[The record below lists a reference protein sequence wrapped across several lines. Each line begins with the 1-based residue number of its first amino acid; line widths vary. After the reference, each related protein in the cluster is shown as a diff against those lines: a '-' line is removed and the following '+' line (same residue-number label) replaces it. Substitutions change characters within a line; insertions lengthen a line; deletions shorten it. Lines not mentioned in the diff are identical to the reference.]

1 MPKRKASAIWKGDLA
16 KGHGEMT
23 YGNGSHFSE
32 YNTGSRFRD
41 GTGTNPEELVGAALA
56 GCFCMSLANRLDEL
70 GYTPQKIETQAIVD
84 LKQIGDEYKITTIE
98 LAIEAAVQDVSKET
112 FDEIA
117 TNTKIQCPVS
127 QALTGVVIRMDA
139 RLNS

>member
-23 YGNGSHFSE
+23 YGDGSPIGD

-70 GYTPQKIETQAIVD
+70 GYTPQKIETQALVD
-84 LKQIGDEYKITTIE
+84 LIQIGDEYKITTIE
-98 LAIEAAVQDVSKET
+98 LITDATVPDVNEET
-112 FDEIA
+112 FDEIV
-117 TNTKIQCPVS
+117 TNTKIHCPVS
-127 QALTGVVIRMDA
+127 QALTGVVIKMEA
-139 RLNS
+139 RLKS